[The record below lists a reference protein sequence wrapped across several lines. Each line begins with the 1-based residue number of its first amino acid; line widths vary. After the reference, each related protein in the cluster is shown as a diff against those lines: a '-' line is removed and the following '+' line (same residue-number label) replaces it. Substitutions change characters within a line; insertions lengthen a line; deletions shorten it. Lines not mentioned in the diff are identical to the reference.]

1 MAGLNPRGEREGE
14 LRERL
19 VLQRDR
25 IEKRIR
31 KCQTSVLTR
40 SEEDA
45 EKLEAAMVA
54 EVEKRRAK
62 VGTLLYWTQFWHWW
76 GLSSGLRPQSVYV
89 YSRR

>member
-62 VGTLLYWTQFWHWW
+62 VGTLMY
-76 GLSSGLRPQSVYV
+76 
-89 YSRR
+89 